1 MKWINDLPQWLI
13 WGLILPIIVLN
24 GWALLLITDYFR
36 QLFAVFVGANLLAF
50 VLNYAVRWLQRRRL
64 SRSRAILVVFLLALS
79 LFFILTVTLIPVLMD
94 QVNGLLQNLPVWI
107 VSGSEQFQS
116 LQSWASARRL
126 PVDLLDFVA
135 RLQETLLAQ
144 LQPFSSEVVGF
155 GIGLA
160 GSALDFVITIA
171 LAFYLLV
178 HGEHLWEGIFQ
189 WMPRQSS
196 IRLRRSLRQNFHN
209 YFSGQATLAM
219 LMGFAMIV
227 VFLVLQVPFGLLFGL
242 AVGIMTLIPL
252 GAPLSIGLIS
262 FLVGLSSFWLGVK
275 MLVVGIFVN
284 QTIENAIAPRLLG
297 RFTGLNPAWVI
308 IALLIGARVG
318 GGLGLLMAIPTAGF
332 AKSVVEALRE
342 KEEKERLRDEG

>member
-1 MKWINDLPQWLI
+1 MKWINNLPQWLV

-24 GWALLLITDYFR
+24 GWAILLVTDYFR
-36 QLFAVFVGANLLAF
+36 QLFAIFVGANLLAF
-50 VLNYAVRWLQRRRL
+50 ILNYAVRWLQRHRL
-64 SRSRAILVVFLLALS
+64 SRARAILVVFLLALS

-94 QVNGLLQNLPVWI
+94 QVNGLFQKLPVWL
-107 VSGSEQFQS
+107 VSGNDQFQS
-116 LQSWASARRL
+116 LQSWALARRL

-135 RLQETLLAQ
+135 RLQETLLTQ
-144 LQPFSSEVVGF
+144 LQPLSSGVVGL

-178 HGEHLWEGIFQ
+178 HGERLWDGVFQ
-189 WMPRQSS
+189 WVPSHSS
-196 IRLRRSLRQNFHN
+196 SELRRSLQQNFHN

-219 LMGFAMIV
+219 LMGVTMIV
-227 VFLVLQVPFGLLFGL
+227 VFVVLQVPFGLLFGL

-308 IALLIGARVG
+308 VALLIGARVSG
-318 GGLGLLMAIPTAGF
+318 VLGLLMAIPIAGF
-332 AKSVVEALRE
+332 TKSVVETLRA
-342 KEEKERLRDEG
+342 KDGTGDR